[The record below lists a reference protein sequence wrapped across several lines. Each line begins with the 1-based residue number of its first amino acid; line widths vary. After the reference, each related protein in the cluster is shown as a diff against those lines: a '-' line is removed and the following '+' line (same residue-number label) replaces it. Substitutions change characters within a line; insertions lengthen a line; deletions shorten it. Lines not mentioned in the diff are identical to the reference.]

1 MTTTQIASATADTN
15 TTHKGDTRM
24 TISKEQ
30 EHALEVLRLIAETDD
45 GEGSLRHELV
55 QMSRDYTTV
64 RNHLIAAIKALR
76 TIDREFGYDEGG
88 HDEVTDDLRGILTT
102 LRCEEIA
109 LLELFSNMNEA
120 SESFVHDGSNEFA
133 GKNDVTI
140 SGMSDTTLL
149 ATLDGKAY

>member
-30 EHALEVLRLIAETDD
+30 AHALEVLRLIAETDD
-45 GEGSLRHELV
+45 GSDSLRHELV

-64 RNHLIAAIKALR
+64 RNHLIAAIRALR
-76 TIDREFGYDEGG
+76 TIDREFGYDEGD
-88 HDEVTDDLRGILTT
+88 HDEVTADISGILTT

-120 SESFVHDGSNEFA
+120 PESAQVS
-133 GKNDVTI
+133 
-140 SGMSDTTLL
+140 S
-149 ATLDGKAY
+149 